1 MDFQVLLTEISNHWI
16 QIDEQTT
23 CENALIHFWL
33 FRLLPYIKL
42 YSNDNIF
49 WTFTEILDLYDF
61 DRRLRKV
68 IWELVEHIE
77 IDIKTKLV
85 EETTD
90 INWKAEHLDW
100 TYMNNPQKMEE
111 ILTGIIESRKENIKS
126 VSNPDPTR
134 LTTDFWKIIRVCSFW
149 DMWKI
154 LKELNSIKL
163 RDIVNYYNIPMQ
175 KSIQTFLSRTT
186 SLRKVRNVWWHHEI
200 CLKNPWYLRIF
211 SPSSTNWSR
220 DLFPHIEVLLIMNKA
235 IDQVKMIELR
245 DKLIELIKEWDR
257 WYAIDILKIIWAPE
271 SWEEI
276 LMNI

>member
-134 LTTDFWKIIRVCSFW
+134 LTTDL
-149 DMWKI
+149 I

-245 DKLIELIKEWDR
+245 DRLIELLKQRNMELSV
-257 WYAIDILKIIWAPE
+257 DILKIIWAPE